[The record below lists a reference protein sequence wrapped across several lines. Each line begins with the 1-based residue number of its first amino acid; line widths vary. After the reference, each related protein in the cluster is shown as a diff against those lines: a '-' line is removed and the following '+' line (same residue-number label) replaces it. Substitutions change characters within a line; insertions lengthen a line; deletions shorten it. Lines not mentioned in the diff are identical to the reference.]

1 MWKNEVFINTVRF
14 ILLVLVQVLVLDHIN
29 LYGFINPFVYILFV
43 LIYPLT
49 GNKALLIF
57 LGFLLGLFIDIF
69 NGSGG
74 VHAAASVFIAWARP
88 AILKYSFGV
97 SYEFN
102 TLKVSKAPFIQ
113 QLIYVSSMVFL
124 HHFVLFSLEIFNMK
138 QILFILQQTLFSSIL
153 SLVVLVGTMYL
164 FSRNN

>member
-1 MWKNEVFINTVRF
+1 MWKNEIFINTVRF
-14 ILLVLVQVLVLDHIN
+14 IILVLVQVLLLDHIN
-29 LYGFINPFVYILFV
+29 LYGFINPFVYVLFI

-49 GNKALLIF
+49 GNKTLLIF

-88 AILKYSFGV
+88 VILKYSFGV

-102 TLKVSKAPFIQ
+102 TLKLSKAPFFQ
-113 QLIYVSSMVFL
+113 LLIYVSSMVLL

-138 QILFILQQTLFSSIL
+138 QILFVLQQTLFSSIL
-153 SLVVLVGTMYL
+153 SLVVLIGTMYL

>member
-1 MWKNEVFINTVRF
+1 MWKNEVFLNTIRF
-14 ILLVLVQVLVLDHIN
+14 LILILVQVLVLDHVN
-29 LYGFINPFVYILFV
+29 LYGFINPFVYVFFILV
-43 LIYPLT
+43 LPLT
-49 GNKALLIF
+49 GNKTILIF
-57 LGFLLGLFIDIF
+57 LGFILGLCIDLF

-74 VHAAASVFIAWARP
+74 VHAAASVFIAWVRP

-113 QLIYVSSMVFL
+113 QILYISSMVVL
-124 HHFVLFSLEIFNMK
+124 HHFILFSLEIFNMK

-153 SLVVLVGTMYL
+153 SIVVLVGTLYL
-164 FSRNN
+164 FSRN